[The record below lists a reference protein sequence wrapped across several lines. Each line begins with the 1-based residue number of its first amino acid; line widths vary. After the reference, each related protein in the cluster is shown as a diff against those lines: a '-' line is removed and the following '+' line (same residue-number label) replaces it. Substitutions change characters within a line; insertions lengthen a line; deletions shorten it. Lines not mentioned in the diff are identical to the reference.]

1 MLSRQ
6 THQRTNHSPSPHTPV
21 WNTYIN
27 MRSFFIVA
35 LLAVIALSS
44 VSYLWNCWGFG
55 WIVEGDG
62 VVMQIYGLV
71 EEKNAWR
78 TDAAWR
84 VTTNSNEA
92 AENAAVT
99 DLMLWSDCG
108 LPIQSKLNVMLA
120 VRVLQ
125 IQHEH
130 VWNYTSSKCGKDE
143 KTILLHIISLWSS
156 INCLLHSMQALPY
169 SITLYSHNPRLS
181 QFSLSQAFAPA
192 PTFGVVSTA
201 ASSTSLEA
209 CRVNAKKEKRQRNR
223 DNMRKFQKR
232 GKTSRKKMMRKVAS
246 SEMRQLENEFIAK
259 CFTTVV
265 EEAAVQKK

>member
-1 MLSRQ
+1 
-6 THQRTNHSPSPHTPV
+6 
-21 WNTYIN
+21 

-44 VSYLWNCWGFG
+44 
-55 WIVEGDG
+55 
-62 VVMQIYGLV
+62 
-71 EEKNAWR
+71 
-78 TDAAWR
+78 
-84 VTTNSNEA
+84 
-92 AENAAVT
+92 
-99 DLMLWSDCG
+99 
-108 LPIQSKLNVMLA
+108 
-120 VRVLQ
+120 
-125 IQHEH
+125 
-130 VWNYTSSKCGKDE
+130 
-143 KTILLHIISLWSS
+143 
-156 INCLLHSMQALPY
+156 
-169 SITLYSHNPRLS
+169 
-181 QFSLSQAFAPA
+181 AFAPA